1 MPDQG
6 QPSIGHLL
14 RCPLFSLVS
23 YAGHIRYSNLEAKK
37 SFLDSLSVPIGLV
50 RGIVGTLEANVSA
63 ASIFSNAPL
72 RITVPSFCPRNP

>member
-1 MPDQG
+1 MSDEG
-6 QPSIGHLL
+6 QPPVGHLL
-14 RCPLFSLVS
+14 WFLPLPLVS
-23 YAGHIRYSNLEAKK
+23 SSGHIRYSNLEAKK

-72 RITVPSFCPRNP
+72 RITVVSFPSL

>member
-1 MPDQG
+1 ML
-6 QPSIGHLL
+6 SILSRFMRRTL
-14 RCPLFSLVS
+14 
-23 YAGHIRYSNLEAKK
+23 RYSNLEAKK